1 MIPGRLSY
9 SIWAAAGVALTAI
22 FSVCRFCC
30 VSRRFNHRRLDRG
43 RFACSRWRRLRY
55 ESGEDICEGDCAGFG
70 VGVLR
75 VLFR

>member
-1 MIPGRLSY
+1 VSDIVAHTASSSLIPTAERPDTFTHGLPVGITDWIGR
-9 SIWAAAGVALTAI
+9 TAPGLCTASEA
-22 FSVCRFCC
+22 FR
-30 VSRRFNHRRLDRG
+30 N
-43 RFACSRWRRLRY
+43 